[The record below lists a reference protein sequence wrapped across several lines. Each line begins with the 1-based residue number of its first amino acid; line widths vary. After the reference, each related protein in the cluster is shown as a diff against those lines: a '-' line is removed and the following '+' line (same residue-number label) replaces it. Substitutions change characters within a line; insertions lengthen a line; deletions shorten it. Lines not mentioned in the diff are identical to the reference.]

1 MSVKQNPSPTPV
13 LNRQY
18 QDGWNTNQNQMKNT
32 TSFYIVFQVLRV
44 YTFVTL
50 SGFYPLSNP
59 PPPPPPPPHPAPR
72 LFVTDKIKMDGIY
85 TDQNQMKNTH
95 PFYIVFKIICKM
107 QPLDVL
113 FLVVLCYISI
123 YHSSLIFRAS
133 YNIIRKI
140 DFCYN
145 FSFF

>member
-32 TSFYIVFQVLRV
+32 TSFYIVFQVLSV
-44 YTFVTL
+44 YSFVAL
-50 SGFYPLSNP
+50 IGFYTLSNP
-59 PPPPPPPPHPAPR
+59 PPPS
-72 LFVTDKIKMDGIY
+72 LFLTDKIKMDGIY

-133 YNIIRKI
+133 YKIIRKI